1 MWFNVNYISI
11 FFLHLAIL
19 TAIALPFT
27 ICPIRQPRIVF
38 FLLEQCLGMHS
49 TINCGDKTNASL
61 CPHPS
66 CCDNSLW
73 QDSSWEACP
82 CVNPTFVHLA
92 TNWLLGSSNDGG
104 KSWRNQ
110 LGWLK
115 PLELDE
121 LSRGW
126 IILQL
131 FCNVKWAGFEHKER
145 CRGLLWNMSYFLP
158 FWVEC
163 KTPEERGSWRS
174 RVTVDME
181 IGYQMCLPNSTMR
194 HRSGWCFKRSFS
206 LLFHL
211 THVLFFVCWFQ
222 PPSTIPAP
230 TIPGQCAAHA
240 YLPGRRAH
248 LDGSKTTMTTITRTM
263 TGTYDLNNICSPG
276 FRLFEWRLN
285 PYQGLVWA
293 NSHSLSIWGEIGS
306 RWHGKLCFFVSHV
319 DLTKAI
325 GQS

>member
-1 MWFNVNYISI
+1 
-11 FFLHLAIL
+11 
-19 TAIALPFT
+19 
-27 ICPIRQPRIVF
+27 
-38 FLLEQCLGMHS
+38 MHS
-49 TINCGDKTNASL
+49 AINCGDKTTLHCVHIHPVVTHL
-61 CPHPS
+61 CS
-66 CCDNSLW
+66 QTDNSLW

-126 IILQL
+126 VILQL

-145 CRGLLWNMSYFLP
+145 CSGLLWNMSYFLA

-181 IGYQMCLPNSTMR
+181 IGYQMCLPHSTKR
-194 HRSGWCFKRSFS
+194 HRSFCVGGVSSIHFHSSSKMSIWLMFFSWCVGFS
-206 LLFHL
+206 HHLLFPLERFQVSALHTHTCQDGVL
-211 THVLFFVCWFQ
+211 TWMGPKQ
-222 PPSTIPAP
+222 WW
-230 TIPGQCAAHA
+230 Q
-240 YLPGRRAH
+240 R
-248 LDGSKTTMTTITRTM
+248 
-263 TGTYDLNNICSPG
+263 
-276 FRLFEWRLN
+276 
-285 PYQGLVWA
+285 
-293 NSHSLSIWGEIGS
+293 
-306 RWHGKLCFFVSHV
+306 
-319 DLTKAI
+319 
-325 GQS
+325 